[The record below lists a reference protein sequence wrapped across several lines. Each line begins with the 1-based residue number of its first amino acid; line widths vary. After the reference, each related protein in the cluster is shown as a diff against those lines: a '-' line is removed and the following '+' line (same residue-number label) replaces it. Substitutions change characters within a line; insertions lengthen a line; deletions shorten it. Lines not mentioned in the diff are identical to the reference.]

1 MTIYILEQKYRDVW
15 IFIQISKQNR
25 IWLTTDWFIFQMQNS
40 IYILYTHFLIGLRKW
55 NFTKRNIHIPKIHKV
70 NEVCF
75 NLNEFI
81 SKIYVV
87 FVKIT
92 ETISRTV
99 GWYVDINYPVRLKP
113 KEWYN
118 ARFSGLI
125 KIIWCRITKINWS
138 AKNAA
143 GTALASIENNLSSN

>member
-1 MTIYILEQKYRDVW
+1 MISEFSFKFLNEFAQPIDSVLNSSFKCKILLIYSTCSFSSR
-15 IFIQISKQNR
+15 F
-25 IWLTTDWFIFQMQNS
+25 
-40 IYILYTHFLIGLRKW
+40 THIKFYQ
-55 NFTKRNIHIPKIHKV
+55 TKIHISRIHKI
-70 NEVCF
+70 NEMCF

-81 SKIYVV
+81 SKIYVI

-92 ETISRTV
+92 ETILRIV
-99 GWYVDINYPVRLKP
+99 GWYVDINYSVRLKP

-143 GTALASIENNLSSN
+143 DTVLVSIENNLLSN